1 MHDSVKKYYLEK
13 NYNCAETILRM
24 SNEEFHLDLD
34 ESVLK
39 IMAGFGGGMY
49 QESTCGV
56 VTGGIAALSLIFLDK
71 SDLETVVLNYQNQV
85 KQIFTSTECIS
96 IKPLHRE
103 DLNRCS
109 NVIDKAYQILRKT
122 IIEAKEKTD

>member
-1 MHDSVKKYYLEK
+1 MKKYYLEK
-13 NYNCAETILRM
+13 NYNCAETILRI

-56 VTGGIAALSLIFLDK
+56 VTGGIAVLSLVFPNKL
-71 SDLETVVLNYQNQV
+71 DLEQVVINYQNQV
-85 KQIFTSTECIS
+85 KQIFNSIECIN

-103 DLNRCS
+103 ELNRCS
-109 NVIDKAYQILRKT
+109 IVIDKAYIALTK
-122 IIEAKEKTD
+122 IIINAKEKTE

>member
-1 MHDSVKKYYLEK
+1 
-13 NYNCAETILRM
+13 M